1 MQIGDILG
9 VMSRLKQIR
18 QHLGV
23 TQKVIGDALGC
34 VQGSIVAYEA
44 GRSLPQKRAQR
55 LIEFAA
61 EQGCKL
67 DFNHIY
73 GERPLPKWVAMDEE
87 GHRAPAEA

>member
-1 MQIGDILG
+1 MLQL
-9 VMSRLKQIR
+9 IR

-23 TQKVIGDALGC
+23 TQKVLGDALGC
-34 VQGSIVAYEA
+34 VQGCITAYEA
-44 GRSLPQKRAQR
+44 GRPLPQKRAQR

-73 GERPLPKWVAMDEE
+73 GDRPLPKWVAIDEE
-87 GHRAPAEA
+87 VARATAEA